1 MKESEDPRV
10 FEAREGKQI
19 IMGPRQKELKHED
32 EVKKKTRPSDLGYR
46 TIRFFSEQI
55 ELD

>member
-1 MKESEDPRV
+1 V

-32 EVKKKTRPSDLGYR
+32 EVKKKTRPSDLGYQ
-46 TIRFFSEQI
+46 TIQFFSEQI